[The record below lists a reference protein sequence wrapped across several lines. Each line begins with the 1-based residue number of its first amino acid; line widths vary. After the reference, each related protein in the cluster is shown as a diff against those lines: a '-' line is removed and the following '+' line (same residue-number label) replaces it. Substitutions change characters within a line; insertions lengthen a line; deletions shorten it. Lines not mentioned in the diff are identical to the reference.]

1 VVTGV
6 LGGAVTAVRLPSPLT
21 QLVDDRLDRRG
32 LRLALKRDDLIN
44 QDVPGNK
51 WRKLRLNL
59 DAAAAGGYDQLLT
72 FGGAWSNHIRAV
84 AAAGRL
90 CGFASVGVVRGEPH
104 LPLNPVLQWA
114 VGQGMRLA
122 YLDRLT
128 YRHAVHGT
136 PAPDLV
142 ASLQQQWG
150 PSYVLPEGGSN
161 DVAVTGCVDVAQE
174 IGPSADVVC
183 CPVGTGGTLA
193 GIAAGLRPGQEAV
206 GFSVLKGQFLTAE
219 VERLQR
225 TAFGSRQ
232 GRWRVEQT
240 YHFGGYAKTT
250 PELEAFACDFRA
262 RHGVR
267 LDSTYTAKMMY
278 GIYDLAS
285 QGVFPPGT
293 RLVAVITG

>member
-1 VVTGV
+1 M

-122 YLDRLT
+122 RSEE
-128 YRHAVHGT
+128 RR
-136 PAPDLV
+136 
-142 ASLQQQWG
+142 
-150 PSYVLPEGGSN
+150 
-161 DVAVTGCVDVAQE
+161 
-174 IGPSADVVC
+174 
-183 CPVGTGGTLA
+183 VGKEC
-193 GIAAGLRPGQEAV
+193 R
-206 GFSVLKGQFLTAE
+206 
-219 VERLQR
+219 
-225 TAFGSRQ
+225 SR
-232 GRWRVEQT
+232 WSP
-240 YHFGGYAKTT
+240 YH
-250 PELEAFACDFRA
+250 
-262 RHGVR
+262 
-267 LDSTYTAKMMY
+267 
-278 GIYDLAS
+278 
-285 QGVFPPGT
+285 
-293 RLVAVITG
+293 